1 MKKIALALL
10 LAALTTICCKEVPV
24 FNVELNNHKLLLEV
38 GQTETLIA
46 TVNPSGATEKAVSWS
61 SSDNSVV
68 LVDKGNL
75 TAVAPGSAT
84 ITVTT
89 KEGNKTATCTVK
101 VFIPYPDEPEMVFV
115 EGGTC
120 RAYIPSDARYP
131 LIGFRLALE

>member
-10 LAALTTICCKEVPV
+10 LVALTAICCKEV
-24 FNVELNNHKLLLEV
+24 L
-38 GQTETLIA
+38 
-46 TVNPSGATEKAVSWS
+46 
-61 SSDNSVV
+61 
-68 LVDKGNL
+68 
-75 TAVAPGSAT
+75 
-84 ITVTT
+84 
-89 KEGNKTATCTVK
+89 